1 MSKILRSMAIV
12 FAVLL
17 VGSSD
22 LTYASECKANVQG
35 RSEAIYIVKEVSYRS
50 AKNLWR
56 AAVTAKYGSA
66 WSSWSRAASRT
77 VKCDRIGTKYGCVA
91 SANPCL

>member
-1 MSKILRSMAIV
+1 MAIV
-12 FAVLL
+12 FTVLL
-17 VGSSD
+17 VGPSN
-22 LTYASECKANVQG
+22 LTYASECKPNVQG
-35 RSEAIYIVKEVSYRS
+35 RSEAIYIVKAVSYRS

-56 AAVTAKYGSA
+56 AAVIVKYGSS
-66 WSSWSRAASRT
+66 WSSWSRAASKK